1 MNKEGKEL
9 NWIAVAISVVIAVLV
24 FGVFLKVTFEKVD
37 NGNVGIRYS
46 MNGGVR
52 KQALSQ
58 GVHWVGLD
66 KVTQYPIRTQTT
78 REKVGLATED
88 GKKTDVKLTYNFHV
102 DPTKATDV
110 YRKFGSAD
118 IETIEKGWLSQKL
131 LKAARDSLSSYT
143 LLEVTGSD
151 AGKVQ
156 GNILDRFQNEVKA
169 QGFVIEDLSFGVPS
183 IDQGTQQSIDAL
195 IKSGQEIKKNE
206 LDAQAQKTKA
216 EGDAKAKIIAAE
228 ADARAKAIAAQATA
242 DANNKINSSVTQ
254 TTIDYMEAQAR
265 QQHGWVTVQ
274 GNGSTIVDSTKK

>member
-1 MNKEGKEL
+1 MNSGFNKG
-9 NWIAVAISVVIAVLV
+9 IIGGIITVILVLV
-24 FGVFLKVTFEKVD
+24 TGVFLKVAFEKVD

-52 KQALSQ
+52 DQALNQ

-78 REKVGLATED
+78 RESVGLATED

-110 YRKFGSAD
+110 YRKFGSAN

-131 LKAARDSLSSYT
+131 LKAARDSLSKYT

-151 AGKVQ
+151 AGRVQ
-156 GNILDRFQNEVKA
+156 AAILNSFQKEVKS

-183 IDQGTQQSIDAL
+183 IDKGTQQSIDAL

-228 ADARAKAIAAQATA
+228 ADAQAKQIAAQATA
-242 DANNKINSSVTQ
+242 DANKKINDSVTQ
-254 TTIDYMEAQAR
+254 TTIDYMLAQAR
-265 QQHGWVTVQ
+265 QDKGWVTVQ
-274 GNGSTIVDSTKK
+274 GNGSTIVDQKK